1 MAKDLEPQH
10 VYKKA
15 RTPEARARQMQA
27 LAVDL
32 SEKRLREG
40 TASAAEIVYWLK
52 QTSEREQLEIENLRM
67 QRVLLQAKTDQIN
80 NQSKD
85 HEAYATA
92 MEFFAGY
99 LPSTNDDVIE
109 GEFTES

>member
-1 MAKDLEPQH
+1 MANDLEPQH
-10 VYKKA
+10 VYKKG
-15 RTPEARARQMQA
+15 RTPEQRARQLQS

-52 QTSEREQLEIENLRM
+52 QTSEKERLEIENLKM
-67 QRVLLQAKTDQIN
+67 QNMLLNAKSEQIN

-85 HEAYATA
+85 HETYAKA
-92 MEFFAGY
+92 MKFFAGY
-99 LPSTNDDVIE
+99 LPSQGDIIE
-109 GEFTES
+109 GEFTEDD